1 MRTQYRTPRLVEH
14 GRIDQVTTGAV
25 GSSPDAVIVGGVPQ
39 VDNNSPACATN
50 VASGYCYH
58 F

>member
-1 MRTQYRTPRLVEH
+1 MRKQYRTPRLVEH
-14 GRIDQVTTGAV
+14 GRIDEVTAGAV
-25 GSSPDAVIVGGVPQ
+25 GSSPDAIIVSGVPR
-39 VDNNSPACATN
+39 VDANSPACTNN

>member
-1 MRTQYRTPRLVEH
+1 MRKHYKTPRLVEH
-14 GRIDQVTTGAV
+14 GRIDQVTFGAS
-25 GSSPDAVIVGGVPQ
+25 GAKPDAVIVGGVPQ
-39 VDNNSPACATN
+39 IDANSPTCTNN